1 MQLAKS
7 FVLLTDHPNL
17 IIIKDNFNLV
27 FGVRLMVNRV
37 IAYAIL
43 LNTTFQPHLEEMDPT
58 VSVKLLRAVLY
69 VLQELP

>member
-17 IIIKDNFNLV
+17 IIIKDNFNFV
-27 FGVRLMVNRV
+27 FSVRLMVNRV

-43 LNTTFQPHLEEMDPT
+43 LNTTFQPHLEEMGPT